1 MIKNN
6 KYISYIAKNKNKVL
20 LAALIALGML
30 IMLLSLGGE
39 EDSDATE
46 ALSDYKKRLEDEI
59 ETLCSSVE
67 GAGRCRVTV
76 TFEQGESFEYRGSSV
91 VGSSPPKVLGVT
103 VICEGG
109 GSPEVCAGISRAM
122 VALFD
127 IGTNRVCVLKMKK

>member
-1 MIKNN
+1 LIKNN
-6 KYISYIAKNKNKVL
+6 RYVSYIAKNKNKVL